1 MNSDCSKNRDWFSQ
15 YCLQCAANVLNRDGK
30 LRFTYETI
38 KHSLDAVEAFHDEQ
52 VPQPVVELFRN
63 IVHLV
68 NSRVCQQTFND
79 NEQHALLLTM
89 LNIHAAFLMVTGLW
103 VEVVKEAET
112 DEYGFEI
119 F

>member
-30 LRFTYETI
+30 VRFSYETI
-38 KHSLDAVEAFHDEQ
+38 KQALDAVEAFRDEQ
-52 VPQPVVELFRN
+52 VPQSVVELFRN
-63 IVHLV
+63 IVNLV
-68 NSRVCQQTFND
+68 NSRVCPQTFTD

-103 VEVVKEAET
+103 IEVVKEAET
-112 DEYGFEI
+112 DEFGFEI